1 MGAVAIAAMTG
12 RRSCCCVDRKT
23 VETIRTGPED
33 RGMSSGDE
41 ARYNHYSDCGM
52 EGDVMHKL
60 SGPDDG
66 TDGIGPGRSLQTD
79 LR

>member
-1 MGAVAIAAMTG
+1 
-12 RRSCCCVDRKT
+12 
-23 VETIRTGPED
+23 
-33 RGMSSGDE
+33 MSSGDE